1 MVASTRKTK
10 ITKTPSRKM
19 KPKSKRHDNV
29 DVKTVEDIAKL
40 TRHIKSNPV
49 TLVLIYADWCG
60 HCGTYKQGVWNKLAN
75 LPNRKV
81 GMAQINEKILA
92 ETPLS
97 GLKFKGYPSTA
108 LVGKDMIPA
117 SMKDESGEETN
128 ALSNSNDFGTMKKI
142 VTANPYTVVSSQG
155 SNKLSSSDQQS
166 VKLTREAESHR
177 EEEGQNA
184 VNNIDTVSPDESTII
199 QNPPS
204 IEDDIM
210 STQHVESAKKKAVGG
225 SLYLSLVEAAKD
237 VAAPALLTGMAMT
250 RSKRRKG
257 TRRSKPKTTATP

>member
-1 MVASTRKTK
+1 MVAVTKKTK
-10 ITKTPSRKM
+10 MRNSPSRKM
-19 KPKSKRHDNV
+19 KSKAKRHDNI

-40 TRHIKSNPV
+40 TSHIRSNPI

-92 ETPLS
+92 QTPLS

-108 LVGKDMIPA
+108 LVGKDMVPA

-128 ALSNSNDFGTMKKI
+128 ALSNSNDFETMKKI
-142 VTANPYTVVSSQG
+142 VSTNPRTNSKIST
-155 SNKLSSSDQQS
+155 DEQQS
-166 VKLTREAESHR
+166 VKLTNDAESYR
-177 EEEGQNA
+177 EEEGKNA
-184 VNNIDTVSPDESTII
+184 VNDLDTLSPDDSTVV

-204 IEDDIM
+204 VEDDIM
-210 STQHVESAKKKAVGG
+210 SAENVEPVKKAVGG

-237 VAAPALLTGMAMT
+237 VAAPVALTAMAMT
-250 RSKRRKG
+250 RSRRKKG
-257 TRRSKPKTTATP
+257 TRRSKRKMTATATA